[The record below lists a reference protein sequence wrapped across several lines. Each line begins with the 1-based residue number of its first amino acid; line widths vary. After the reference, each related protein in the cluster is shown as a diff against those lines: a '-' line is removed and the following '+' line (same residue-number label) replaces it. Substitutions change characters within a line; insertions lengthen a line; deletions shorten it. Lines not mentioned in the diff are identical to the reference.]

1 MSWKN
6 IKIIAENGEEVSAQA
21 PVIISASRSTDIPA
35 FYSDWFLERF
45 KRGYLKWKNP
55 FNGLYSYV
63 AFKNTRLIVFW
74 SKNPKAMIKHLDYFD
89 DQNINY
95 YFQYTLNDYDKERL
109 EANVPPVEKR
119 IETFIELSEKIGKEK
134 VIWRFDPYI
143 LTNSSGVQ
151 ELLKRT
157 EYIGDKLYGHTE
169 KLVFSFADINSYRKV
184 ENNLNRQKVLYS
196 EFSPETMN
204 ELAQGL
210 RQLNKKWK
218 YEIGTCAEKV
228 DLAKYGIV
236 HNKCVDDDLMIKLF
250 HDDHELMKVLGVK
263 VNGPDLFN
271 SASTIEK
278 EKSLKDPGQRALC
291 GCIISKDIGQYNTCP
306 HGCVYCYA
314 NTSHSVAV
322 RNYQE
327 YSKMP
332 EGETITGE

>member
-35 FYSDWFLERF
+35 FYSGWFIDRF

-95 YFQYTLNDYDKERL
+95 YFQYTLNDYDKEKL
-109 EANVPPVEKR
+109 EANVPSVEKR

-143 LTNSSGVQ
+143 LTNSSDVQ

-210 RQLNKKWK
+210 MQLNKKWK
-218 YEIGTCAEKV
+218 YEVGTCAEKI
-228 DLAKYGIV
+228 DLAQYKIV

-250 HDDHELMKVLGVK
+250 HDDRELMRVLGVK

-271 SASTIEK
+271 SGSTIEK
-278 EKSLKDPGQRALC
+278 GKSLKDPGQRALC

-314 NTSHSVAV
+314 NTSHDIAL
-322 RNYQE
+322 RNYKE
-327 YSKMP
+327 YSKTP
-332 EGETITGE
+332 EGETITGD

>member
-35 FYSDWFLERF
+35 FYSDWFIERF

-74 SKNPKAMIKHLDYFD
+74 SKNPKAMIKHIDYFD

-95 YFQYTLNDYDKERL
+95 YFQYTLNDYDKEKL
-109 EANVPPVEKR
+109 EANVPSVEKR
-119 IETFIELSEKIGKEK
+119 IETFLELSEKIGKEK

-184 ENNLNRQKVLYS
+184 ENNLNRQKVKYS
-196 EFSPETMN
+196 EFSVETMD

-210 RQLNKKWK
+210 MQLNEKWN
-218 YEIGTCAEKV
+218 YEIGTCAEKI
-228 DLAKYGIV
+228 DLNKYGIV

-250 HDDHELMKVLGVK
+250 HDDHELMNVLGVK

-271 SASTIEK
+271 SDSTIK
-278 EKSLKDPGQRALC
+278 KGKSLKDPGQRALC

-314 NTSHSVAV
+314 NTSHGVATSNFNQH
-322 RNYQE
+322 RKNL
-327 YSKMP
+327 
-332 EGETITGE
+332 EGETITGG